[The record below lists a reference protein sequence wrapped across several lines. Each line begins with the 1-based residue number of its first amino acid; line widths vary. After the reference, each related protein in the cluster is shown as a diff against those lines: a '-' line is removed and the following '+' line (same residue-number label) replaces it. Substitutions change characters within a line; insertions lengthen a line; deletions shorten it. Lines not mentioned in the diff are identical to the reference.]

1 MNLNI
6 HNVSLSIKGR
16 LIVDDVTITVNPG
29 EVVGLMG
36 PNGAGKTTT
45 FNLAVGNIK
54 PDKGEVL
61 INDKNIFIKEV
72 SKKAYRSRLIVLD
85 IVISLINLPNIGRRI
100 QDQSLNQS
108 WF

>member
-1 MNLNI
+1 MNLTI

-16 LIVDDVTITVNPG
+16 LIVNDVSITINPG
-29 EVVGLMG
+29 EVIGLMG

-61 INDKNIFIKEV
+61 MNGVRLMMLLKKYGIPLMVMKDKL
-72 SKKAYRSRLIVLD
+72 SREFYKYL
-85 IVISLINLPNIGRRI
+85 SL
-100 QDQSLNQS
+100 S
-108 WF
+108 FT